1 MWYQKSVK
9 SVLKEFKTD
18 LSTGL
23 SPKEASYR
31 LSLHGPNILPT
42 KKKPLLIFKFFA
54 QFKDVLILL
63 LLIATLVSYLLGEKL
78 DAIVILAI
86 VLLNSTIGFI
96 QEIQAQKTLDSLRKK
111 EVQESLVLRNGTV
124 EKIPV
129 ENIVPGDVLI
139 LEEGE
144 KIPADARVIEAFSLR
159 VDESILTGESMPV
172 SKHTN
177 TIEKPIPLADRTSM
191 IYKDT
196 KIISGRGKAVV
207 TETGSKTEVGQIAQY
222 LEGVEGIKTPLSLE
236 LEKVGRTLT
245 LVILIIASIV
255 FFLNTAAEV
264 PLIQSLLVSI
274 SLSVAA
280 IPEGLPAIVTIVLSL
295 GVKRLA
301 DKKTLVKKLPAVET
315 LGAIKII
322 ATDKTG
328 TLTQNKINVV
338 KVVLP
343 DGTAFKVEGDGYYPK
358 GNFFNDKN
366 IIIDPSK
373 YKELELLLRA
383 SVLSSNASLKL
394 AETWEIIGDTTEG
407 ALIVGAARAN
417 CNLDEIKKAEPK
429 VYEIP
434 FSSERKMSSVV
445 VKVNDTGDH
454 LLYAKGAPEVILG
467 KCKMGKENREEIL
480 QLAQK
485 MSKEGLRTLALAQKK
500 VNAKEVKK
508 ALEQDLLSEDNLTY
522 LGLVGMQDPLR
533 AEVIEALSSA
543 RQAGIRTIM
552 ITGDHKETAASIAQQ
567 AGIIEKGNSVFTEE
581 DINLLTKEDLA
592 IKIKRGTSVFA
603 RISPMGKLKIV
614 EAIKS
619 LPHTLVAVTGDGVN
633 DTPALISAHIG
644 VAMGKTGTD
653 IAREVADMVI
663 TDDNY
668 ATIVDAVK
676 EGRTIFANLVKF
688 IRYLISCNLSE
699 VILISA
705 GVILGTPIPLIPI
718 QILWINLITDGLPA
732 LALGMDPP
740 EFDVMKRPPR
750 DLSEGILHKKRWI
763 YMMIEG
769 SIMGISTFLLF
780 VIALNY
786 FSYPIAQTM
795 AFAALSFSQ
804 LVHAFNNRS
813 TKKSLFQIGIF
824 SNAYLVLAIVF
835 SVLLQILT
843 IQTSFGNIIF
853 KTQPLNLTHWIILS
867 MVACIPLLVVE
878 IKKMFRG
885 YHVLP

>member
-1 MWYQKSVK
+1 M
-9 SVLKEFKTD
+9 
-18 LSTGL
+18 
-23 SPKEASYR
+23 
-31 LSLHGPNILPT
+31 
-42 KKKPLLIFKFFA
+42 
-54 QFKDVLILL
+54 
-63 LLIATLVSYLLGEKL
+63 
-78 DAIVILAI
+78 
-86 VLLNSTIGFI
+86 
-96 QEIQAQKTLDSLRKK
+96 
-111 EVQESLVLRNGTV
+111 
-124 EKIPV
+124 
-129 ENIVPGDVLI
+129 
-139 LEEGE
+139 
-144 KIPADARVIEAFSLR
+144 
-159 VDESILTGESMPV
+159 
-172 SKHTN
+172 
-177 TIEKPIPLADRTSM
+177 
-191 IYKDT
+191 
-196 KIISGRGKAVV
+196 
-207 TETGSKTEVGQIAQY
+207 
-222 LEGVEGIKTPLSLE
+222 
-236 LEKVGRTLT
+236 
-245 LVILIIASIV
+245 
-255 FFLNTAAEV
+255 
-264 PLIQSLLVSI
+264 
-274 SLSVAA
+274 
-280 IPEGLPAIVTIVLSL
+280 
-295 GVKRLA
+295 
-301 DKKTLVKKLPAVET
+301 
-315 LGAIKII
+315 
-322 ATDKTG
+322 
-328 TLTQNKINVV
+328 
-338 KVVLP
+338 
-343 DGTAFKVEGDGYYPK
+343 
-358 GNFFNDKN
+358 
-366 IIIDPSK
+366 
-373 YKELELLLRA
+373 
-383 SVLSSNASLKL
+383 
-394 AETWEIIGDTTEG
+394 
-407 ALIVGAARAN
+407 
-417 CNLDEIKKAEPK
+417 
-429 VYEIP
+429 
-434 FSSERKMSSVV
+434 
-445 VKVNDTGDH
+445 
-454 LLYAKGAPEVILG
+454 
-467 KCKMGKENREEIL
+467 
-480 QLAQK
+480 
-485 MSKEGLRTLALAQKK
+485 
-500 VNAKEVKK
+500 
-508 ALEQDLLSEDNLTY
+508 
-522 LGLVGMQDPLR
+522 
-533 AEVIEALSSA
+533 
-543 RQAGIRTIM
+543 
-552 ITGDHKETAASIAQQ
+552 
-567 AGIIEKGNSVFTEE
+567 
-581 DINLLTKEDLA
+581 
-592 IKIKRGTSVFA
+592 
-603 RISPMGKLKIV
+603 
-614 EAIKS
+614 
-619 LPHTLVAVTGDGVN
+619 VAVTGDGVN

>member
-1 MWYQKSVK
+1 
-9 SVLKEFKTD
+9 
-18 LSTGL
+18 
-23 SPKEASYR
+23 
-31 LSLHGPNILPT
+31 
-42 KKKPLLIFKFFA
+42 
-54 QFKDVLILL
+54 
-63 LLIATLVSYLLGEKL
+63 
-78 DAIVILAI
+78 
-86 VLLNSTIGFI
+86 
-96 QEIQAQKTLDSLRKK
+96 
-111 EVQESLVLRNGTV
+111 
-124 EKIPV
+124 
-129 ENIVPGDVLI
+129 
-139 LEEGE
+139 
-144 KIPADARVIEAFSLR
+144 
-159 VDESILTGESMPV
+159 
-172 SKHTN
+172 
-177 TIEKPIPLADRTSM
+177 
-191 IYKDT
+191 
-196 KIISGRGKAVV
+196 
-207 TETGSKTEVGQIAQY
+207 
-222 LEGVEGIKTPLSLE
+222 
-236 LEKVGRTLT
+236 
-245 LVILIIASIV
+245 
-255 FFLNTAAEV
+255 
-264 PLIQSLLVSI
+264 
-274 SLSVAA
+274 
-280 IPEGLPAIVTIVLSL
+280 
-295 GVKRLA
+295 
-301 DKKTLVKKLPAVET
+301 
-315 LGAIKII
+315 
-322 ATDKTG
+322 
-328 TLTQNKINVV
+328 
-338 KVVLP
+338 
-343 DGTAFKVEGDGYYPK
+343 
-358 GNFFNDKN
+358 
-366 IIIDPSK
+366 
-373 YKELELLLRA
+373 
-383 SVLSSNASLKL
+383 
-394 AETWEIIGDTTEG
+394 
-407 ALIVGAARAN
+407 
-417 CNLDEIKKAEPK
+417 
-429 VYEIP
+429 
-434 FSSERKMSSVV
+434 
-445 VKVNDTGDH
+445 
-454 LLYAKGAPEVILG
+454 
-467 KCKMGKENREEIL
+467 
-480 QLAQK
+480 
-485 MSKEGLRTLALAQKK
+485 
-500 VNAKEVKK
+500 
-508 ALEQDLLSEDNLTY
+508 LLSEDNLTY

-705 GVILGTPIPLIPI
+705 GVILGTPLPLIPI